1 MEFDKLFNPTQP
13 VTRCGVQKWK
23 PPHADC
29 YKINVDASFNLEM
42 GKGGWGFI
50 ACDCNGRFL
59 EGAAGNIIRA
69 ASALQAEALGILR
82 SIERVAELGM
92 TRIMIE
98 TDAEILG
105 RALTSEEYDGSSDG
119 GLFRQIREFMSLQ
132 FVFCSV
138 SVCPGCVTGS

>member
-1 MEFDKLFNPTQP
+1 M
-13 VTRCGVQKWK
+13 
-23 PPHADC
+23 
-29 YKINVDASFNLEM
+29 
-42 GKGGWGFI
+42 
-50 ACDCNGRFL
+50 
-59 EGAAGNIIRA
+59 
-69 ASALQAEALGILR
+69 
-82 SIERVAELGM
+82 AELGM

-138 SVCPGCVTGS
+138 SVCPRMCNRVADRLAAYGASVVNASSCVFMSQTLDFVYDLVSGYTSRASE